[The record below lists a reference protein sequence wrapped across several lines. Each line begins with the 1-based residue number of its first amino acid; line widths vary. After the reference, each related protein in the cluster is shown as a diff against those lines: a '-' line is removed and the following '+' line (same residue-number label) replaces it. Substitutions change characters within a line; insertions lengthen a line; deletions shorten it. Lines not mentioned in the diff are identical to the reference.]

1 MFSNLPFSLGFF
13 SVMFFGTVFS
23 ISSTHWLGIWA
34 GLEINL
40 IGFLPLLVYQKSMSE
55 SESAVKYFV
64 VQTMGSSL
72 LMFGSLSS
80 YNMLFTWEMI
90 DFSSSHLLGVIVIF
104 SGLMLKM
111 GVFPFHFWLPSVMAG
126 LPWLSCLLL
135 ATWQKVAPLFLI
147 TSFVESILIFS
158 VFFVF
163 CLLSGGSSLMG
174 GVGGMNQTQLRAL
187 VAYSSIGHL
196 GWILYA
202 VMHSSWAMKSY
213 FSIYVIIS
221 VCIFVSLWYSNMNSM
236 KNMNSRLSNLL
247 SMNSV
252 LLMFL
257 SLGGLPPLLGFI
269 SKWIVIGVGT
279 QGISWVFMGVLITG
293 SLLSLFYYLS
303 LFFSLFLSSFKKK
316 MTEYSIKYDFNFL
329 VGFGLVL
336 NLFGGL
342 LLVCSDS
349 LMLL

>member
-13 SVMFFGTVFS
+13 SVIFFGTVFS

-40 IGFLPLLVYQKSMSE
+40 IGFLPLLVYQKRMSE
-55 SESAVKYFV
+55 RESAVKYFV
-64 VQTMGSSL
+64 VQAIGSSL
-72 LMFGSLSS
+72 LMFGRLSS
-80 YNMLFTWEMI
+80 YNILFTWEII
-90 DFSSSHLLGVIVIF
+90 DFSSSHLLGLVIIF
-104 SGLMLKM
+104 CGLILKM
-111 GVFPFHFWLPSVMAG
+111 GVFPFHFWLPSVIAG

-147 TSFVESILIFS
+147 TSFVERVVIFS
-158 VFFVF
+158 IFFVF
-163 CLLSGGSSLMG
+163 CLLRGGSRLIG
-174 GVGGMNQTQLRAL
+174 GVGGINQTQLRAL

-202 VMHSSWAMKSY
+202 VLHRSWAIKSY
-213 FSIYVIIS
+213 FSIYVVIS
-221 VCIFVSLWYSNMNSM
+221 ICIFVRLWYRNLNTMKRMNA
-236 KNMNSRLSNLL
+236 RLANLL
-247 SMNSV
+247 SINRV

-279 QGISWVFMGVLITG
+279 QGVSWVFIGILILG
-293 SLLSLFYYLS
+293 SLLRLFYYLS

-316 MTEYSIKYDFNFL
+316 LSEYRFKYNFNLL
-329 VGFGLVL
+329 VGLGLVL

-342 LLVCSDS
+342 MLVCTDS
-349 LMLL
+349 LLLL